1 MLRIT
6 QQYFRTVLIIFSAT
20 IAFASREPILVVSG
34 LGIPPLSSCLVYRFL
49 LDQPACQV
57 CMLIKEK

>member
-6 QQYFRTVLIIFSAT
+6 QQHYGTVLIIFSAT
-20 IAFASREPILVVSG
+20 FAFASREAILVMSG

-49 LDQPACQV
+49 LDYPACHLCV
-57 CMLIKEK
+57 